1 MNISDKNPKESS
13 KTTNKREIR
22 LEIGKRLREF
32 YQTKGLK
39 RKEFAESVGWEYD
52 TLRSYEDGRA
62 EPGGDFFKKLVEVYP
77 DANIT
82 YIVTGINSS
91 ELTLAPVKELPI
103 LNEVRA
109 GMPIMGFSDEDI
121 IGVTYTSNMTDKDL
135 FALRVKGDS
144 MEPEISEGDIAV
156 CAPHRPFVNGKL
168 FIVVTDDS
176 EATIKQVWKKDGS
189 YGLVARNPEYPIIFV
204 PDENIERL
212 IRVVEISKKI

>member
-1 MNISDKNPKESS
+1 MDFSDKNTSKSS
-13 KTTNKREIR
+13 KKREIR
-22 LEIGKRLREF
+22 LEIGNRLTEF
-32 YQTKGLK
+32 YTAKGLK
-39 RKEFAESVGWEYD
+39 RKEFAELMGWEYD

-77 DANIT
+77 EANVT
-82 YIVTGINSS
+82 YIMTGVEFSKFAP
-91 ELTLAPVKELPI
+91 LAVKELPI

-109 GMPIMGFSDEDI
+109 GMPIMGFNDEDI

-176 EATIKQVWKKDGS
+176 EATIKQVWKKDNS
-189 YGLVARNPEYPIIFV
+189 YGLVARNPEYPLITLPEEKVIK
-204 PDENIERL
+204 L
-212 IRVVEISKKI
+212 IRVIEIAKKI

>member
-1 MNISDKNPKESS
+1 MDFSVKNISKIS
-13 KTTNKREIR
+13 KKAEIR
-22 LEIGKRLREF
+22 LEIGKRLRE
-32 YQTKGLK
+32 YYVTKGLK

-77 DANIT
+77 DANVT
-82 YIVTGINSS
+82 YIITGINSS
-91 ELTLAPVKELPI
+91 ELTLAPVKEIPI
-103 LNEVRA
+103 LHEVRA

-189 YGLVARNPEYPIIFV
+189 YGLVARNPEYHLITLPEEKVIK
-204 PDENIERL
+204 L
-212 IRVVEISKKI
+212 IRVIEIGKKL

>member
-1 MNISDKNPKESS
+1 MDFSDKNTS
-13 KTTNKREIR
+13 KASNKREIR
-22 LEIGKRLREF
+22 IEIGNRLTKF
-32 YQTKGLK
+32 YTGKGLK
-39 RKEFAESVGWEYD
+39 RKEFAELLGWEYD

-77 DANIT
+77 DANVT
-82 YIVTGINSS
+82 YIMTGV
-91 ELTLAPVKELPI
+91 EFTKFAPLAVKELPI

-109 GMPIMGFSDEDI
+109 GMPIMGFNDEDV

-135 FALRVKGDS
+135 FALKVKGDS

-176 EATIKQVWKKDGS
+176 EATIKQVWKKDNS
-189 YGLVARNPEYPIIFV
+189 YGLVARNPEYPLITLPEEKVIK
-204 PDENIERL
+204 L
-212 IRVVEISKKI
+212 IRVIQIVKKL

>member
-1 MNISDKNPKESS
+1 MDFSRKNTSKISKKG
-13 KTTNKREIR
+13 EIR
-22 LEIGKRLREF
+22 LEIGKRLRE
-32 YQTKGLK
+32 YYVAKGLK

-62 EPGGDFFKKLVEVYP
+62 EPGGDFFTKLVEVYP
-77 DANIT
+77 DANVT
-82 YIVTGINSS
+82 YIITGINSS
-91 ELTLAPVKELPI
+91 EFTLAPVKEIPI

-109 GMPIMGFSDEDI
+109 GMPIMGFSDEDV

-189 YGLVARNPEYPIIFV
+189 YGLVARNPEYPLITLPEEKVIK
-204 PDENIERL
+204 L
-212 IRVVEISKKI
+212 IRVIEIGKKL